1 MTMLKKTKKNKKI
14 MMLCSKLKP
23 KNVNLKS
30 LSELKKLK
38 KLKELSLKL
47 KKLWNN
53 VKTKER
59 ELKKT

>member
-1 MTMLKKTKKNKKI
+1 
-14 MMLCSKLKP
+14 MLCSKLKP

-38 KLKELSLKL
+38 KLKELSSKL